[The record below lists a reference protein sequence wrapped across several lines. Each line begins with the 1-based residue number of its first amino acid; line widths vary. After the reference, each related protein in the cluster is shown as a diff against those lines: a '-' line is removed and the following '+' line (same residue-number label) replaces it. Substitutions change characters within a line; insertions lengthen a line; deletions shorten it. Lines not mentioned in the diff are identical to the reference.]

1 MDRFVRFKLLRAL
14 WARARALLAWF
25 HVPQQQQ
32 LRHRAQYWQQIQ
44 VAERQIRDG
53 IVRSTGDPDS
63 SVRPQ
68 ATEPGGQQTQAW
80 QAQWEAQRQW
90 YEAHERAERHQQQ
103 AQQQQRRREPWP

>member
-14 WARARALLAWF
+14 WARARALLAWL

-32 LRHRAQYWQQIQ
+32 LRYRAQYWQQVQ
-44 VAERQIRDG
+44 VAERNIRDG

-63 SVRPQ
+63 YVRPQ
-68 ATEPGGQQTQAW
+68 GTEQGGSQAW

-90 YEAHERAERHQQQ
+90 LTVREIAERARRE
-103 AQQQQRRREPWP
+103 QQQRHHQGRR

>member
-14 WARARALLAWF
+14 WARARALLAWL

-32 LRHRAQYWQQIQ
+32 LRYRAQYWQQVQ
-44 VAERQIRDG
+44 VAERNIRDG

-68 ATEPGGQQTQAW
+68 GTEQGGSQAW

-90 YEAHERAERHQQQ
+90 FEAHERAERQP
-103 AQQQQRRREPWP
+103 RRR

>member
-14 WARARALLAWF
+14 WARARALLAWL

-44 VAERQIRDG
+44 VAERHIRDG
-53 IVRSTGDPDS
+53 IVRSSGDPDS
-63 SVRPQ
+63 YVRPLDRS
-68 ATEPGGQQTQAW
+68 PG

-103 AQQQQRRREPWP
+103 AQQQQRRRYPWP